1 MANDKKKISTENIE
15 WKELGPDSHIFK
27 SGFVIHPI
35 SSKKDYIS
43 KKEKETGSKNIF
55 FEEIKPN
62 QSRESVL
69 KNLIEI
75 LKRNGWKIKK

>member
-27 SGFVIHPI
+27 SGFIIHPF

-43 KKEKETGSKNIF
+43 KKEKETGLKNIF
-55 FEEIKPN
+55 F
-62 QSRESVL
+62 
-69 KNLIEI
+69 
-75 LKRNGWKIKK
+75 

>member
-15 WKELGPDSHIFK
+15 WKELGPDSHIFE